1 MSAPTSTTPE
11 TGSAGHS
18 SIRTKVMSLVSKLA
32 SIASAGMAA
41 VIPIGILSGA
51 GYLYDSVSVG
61 QLAVRLA
68 MTAYVAQVTGAA
80 LVEAPLFGKSGHRP
94 QLPTLLYLVGFV
106 GLSLIHI

>member
-1 MSAPTSTTPE
+1 
-11 TGSAGHS
+11 
-18 SIRTKVMSLVSKLA
+18 MSLVSKLA

-51 GYLYDSVSVG
+51 GYLYDSTSVG

-80 LVEAPLFGKSGHRP
+80 PVSYTHLT
-94 QLPTLLYLVGFV
+94 LPTKA
-106 GLSLIHI
+106 